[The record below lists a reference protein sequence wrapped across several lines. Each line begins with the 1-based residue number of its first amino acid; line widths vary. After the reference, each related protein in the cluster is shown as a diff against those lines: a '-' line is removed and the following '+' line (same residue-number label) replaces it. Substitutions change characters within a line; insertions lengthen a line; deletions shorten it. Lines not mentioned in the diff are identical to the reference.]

1 MSKYIPQTKKSATQ
15 RKSMKM
21 ESDELMEKIKACVK
35 EVLDERE
42 EEKGEDDPDGGD
54 PAVEAAPADISSL
67 IEQAMDVVAEKRKSR
82 KEDGEE
88 LGDITADEVMEAVA
102 ELLEAEKG
110 DEPDGEEKGDDEEGE
125 EKDTPAPRARQKKAA
140 ARKSAPAPA
149 QRKYSAIYMSRPAEN
164 PTSKKTIPPA
174 IQLARA
180 IKCLDVFGRHDP
192 DAASFYAKKKYDDA
206 DMAREF
212 KALSATNPASGG
224 YLIPEIYLD
233 QIIELL
239 YSKTVIFELGAQKV
253 PMANGNLTIPKMTGG
268 ARATWGGEARKI
280 GKTQPSYGN
289 IKLSAKRLEAI
300 VPQTRELLMS
310 TNFSADQLFANDLT
324 RRMELGLDFG
334 AMFGT
339 GGEFQPVG
347 VFTDKDV
354 EHINAKTLGN
364 TDLADSSGKITAD
377 FPVYLRSLVLSKNV
391 DDQKLGWAFNSI
403 LEGYLMNMKTT
414 TGAYIY
420 RDEMNAGKL
429 LGLPYKVS
437 NQIPTSSDGL
447 TELCFG
453 NWADLLVGEQMGLET
468 YTTLDG
474 SWVDED
480 GVQHNAFEEN
490 LAATRALMYVDIA
503 ARHKESFT
511 HVKNIKAF

>member
-1 MSKYIPQTKKSATQ
+1 MAIPKKGNTTPA

-21 ESDELMEKIKACVK
+21 EADELTEKIKACVK
-35 EVLDERE
+35 EALDEQAEAKADGE
-42 EEKGEDDPDGGD
+42 ED
-54 PAVEAAPADISSL
+54 PAVEAAPGDISSL

-82 KEDGEE
+82 KDAGEE
-88 LGDITADEVMEAVA
+88 LGDISADEVMEAVA
-102 ELLEAEKG
+102 ELMGAE
-110 DEPDGEEKGDDEEGE
+110 DAKGDDPEEEAKEDDPE
-125 EKDTPAPRARQKKAA
+125 EEAKGRKASGASRQVKSS
-140 ARKSAPAPA
+140 RKSAPA
-149 QRKYSAIYMSRPAEN
+149 QRKYSGIYMSRGPA
-164 PTSKKTIPPA
+164 PSAAAKKEIPPS

-180 IKCLDVFGRHDP
+180 IKCLDIFGRHDP
-192 DAASFYAKKKYDDA
+192 DAASFYAKKKYDD
-206 DMAREF
+206 DGMAREF
-212 KALSATNPASGG
+212 KALSATNPSSGG

-253 PMANGNLTIPKMTGG
+253 PMANGNLNIPRMTGG
-268 ARATWGGEARKI
+268 ARATWGGEQRKI
-280 GKTQPSYGN
+280 SKTEPTFGN

-310 TNFSADQLFANDLT
+310 TNYSADQLFANDLT

-334 AMFGT
+334 ALFGK
-339 GGEFQPVG
+339 GGEFQPMG
-347 VFTDKDV
+347 VFTDKEV
-354 EHINAKTLGN
+354 THIDAKSLS
-364 TDLADSSGKITAD
+364 DAALADATGKLTAD
-377 FPVYLRSLVLSKNV
+377 FPVYLRSLVMAKNV
-391 DDQKLGWAFNSI
+391 DDQKLGWSFNSV
-403 LEGYLMNMKTT
+403 LEGYFMNMKTT

-420 RDEMNAGKL
+420 REEMASGKL
-429 LGLPYKVS
+429 LGFPYKVS
-437 NQIPTSSDGL
+437 NQITTDKTGL

-453 NWADLLVGEQMGLET
+453 NWADLLVGEQLGLET

-474 SWVDED
+474 AWTDED

-503 ARHKESFT
+503 ARHKESFA